1 MVRRFSTEGLARAA
15 ARHPWRVLGAWI
27 VSAVRGNDRLAVHAW
42 IAFGRRPPSEREIEL
57 EVARLQ
63 DAG

>member
-1 MVRRFSTEGLARAA
+1 MYPL
-15 ARHPWRVLGAWI
+15 
-27 VSAVRGNDRLAVHAW
+27 SAGTIALAVHAW
-42 IAFGRRPPSEREIEL
+42 IAFRRRPPSEREIAL